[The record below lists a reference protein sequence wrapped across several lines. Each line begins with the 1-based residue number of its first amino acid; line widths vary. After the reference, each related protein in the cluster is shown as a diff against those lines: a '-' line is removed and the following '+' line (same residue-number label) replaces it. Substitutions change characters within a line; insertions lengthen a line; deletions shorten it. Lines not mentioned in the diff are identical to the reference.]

1 MNKRPYIILKAAMS
15 LDACLDDCSEG
26 RKVFS
31 NEKDRDEVDR
41 LRASCDAILIGA
53 GTLRADNPSLCLRD
67 SALRDLR
74 KKEQKSTEPIKV
86 VMTRSGDIK
95 PEARFFTEGQ
105 GQKLIYAPRAAASLM
120 PHSLTQC
127 SEMIFSEEKDCAL
140 SSILY
145 DLYTRGVL
153 RLLVEGGTAV
163 NYLFLSSGL
172 VDELRLAIAPE
183 IIGTTAAP
191 RLLARS
197 LPENL
202 IRQFYF
208 SEVKSLD
215 EMTVLLLKRLPKN
228 G

>member
-1 MNKRPYIILKAAMS
+1 MNKRPYIILKSAMS
-15 LDACLDDCSEG
+15 LDACIDDCSEA

-31 NEKDRDEVDR
+31 NEKDKDEVDK

-67 SALRDLR
+67 SSLKELR
-74 KKEQKSTEPIKV
+74 KKEQKSAEPIKV
-86 VMTRSGDIK
+86 VLTRSGSIE

-105 GQKLIYAPRAAASLM
+105 GQKLVYAPRAAASLL
-120 PHSLTQC
+120 PHSPSQC
-127 SEMIFSEEKDCAL
+127 SEIVFCEEKEFAL
-140 SSILY
+140 SALLE
-145 DLYTRGVL
+145 DLYARGVL
-153 RLLVEGGTAV
+153 RLLVEGGAAV

-183 IIGTTAAP
+183 IIGAEAAP

-202 IRQFYF
+202 RGQFYF

-215 EMTVLLLKRLPKN
+215 EMTVLLLKRLPES